1 MKLIRDKII
10 DFFKTEDLQQS
21 INTIVKPISVYI
33 YDETYIYLWCFCIYH
48 IFQIFTIMLIIYL
61 LLKILN
67 QNKNI
72 HNYYNDSYN
81 SQSLK

>member
-10 DFFKTEDLQQS
+10 DFFKTEDLKQS
-21 INTIVKPISVYI
+21 INTIVKPISAYI
-33 YDETYIYLWCFCIYH
+33 YDETYIYLCCFCIYH
-48 IFQIFTIMLIIYL
+48 IFQIFTIMFIIYL

-72 HNYYNDSYN
+72 HNYYNGSYKTET
-81 SQSLK
+81 LK

>member
-10 DFFKTEDLQQS
+10 DFFKTEDLKQS
-21 INTIVKPISVYI
+21 INVIVKPISVYI
-33 YDETYIYLWCFCIYH
+33 YDEIYIYLWCFCIYH

-67 QNKNI
+67 HNKNI
-72 HNYYNDSYN
+72 HRYYNGSYEI
-81 SQSLK
+81 

>member
-10 DFFKTEDLQQS
+10 DFFKTEDLKQS
-21 INTIVKPISVYI
+21 INVIIKPISVYI
-33 YDETYIYLWCFCIYH
+33 DDEIYIYLWCFCIYH

-67 QNKNI
+67 QNKNV
-72 HNYYNDSYN
+72 HKYYNGNYEI
-81 SQSLK
+81 

>member
-10 DFFKTEDLQQS
+10 EFFKTEDLKQ
-21 INTIVKPISVYI
+21 NLNAIVKQISAYI
-33 YDETYIYLWCFCIYH
+33 YDETYIYIWCFCIYH

-61 LLKILN
+61 LLKVLN

-72 HNYYNDSYN
+72 LNYYNDCY
-81 SQSLK
+81 KT